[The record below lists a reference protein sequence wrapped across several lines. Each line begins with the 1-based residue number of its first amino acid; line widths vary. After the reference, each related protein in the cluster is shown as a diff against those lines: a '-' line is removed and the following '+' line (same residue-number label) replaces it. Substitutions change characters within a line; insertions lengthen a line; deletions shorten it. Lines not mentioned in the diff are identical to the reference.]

1 MISWP
6 PALVSDI
13 ARRRCVIV
21 LGAGISRNSTNPSG
35 RRPKTWEAFLG
46 DAAQSF
52 SPRKHVKE
60 LLSRNDYLTACEVIK
75 RKLGRDVFIGML
87 RDEFLT
93 PGYQPAPIHDHI
105 FALDS
110 RIVATPN
117 FDKIYE
123 TRANASANG
132 TIVLK
137 HHYDPDVADIIRED
151 GRLIL
156 KIHGSIDSPDRMIF
170 TRSEYAKARSE
181 YRSFYQILD
190 SLAMTHTFLFLGCGT
205 NDPDLKLL
213 FEDVFFRH
221 PHSRKHAMALPRGSL
236 HNDVAKIVEETM
248 NLRIITYSSASNH
261 QELTVSLQELGVI
274 VENKRDELRR
284 SGNW

>member
-21 LGAGISRNSTNPSG
+21 LGAGISRNSTNPDG
-35 RRPKTWEAFLG
+35 RRPKTWEEFLRG
-46 DAAQSF
+46 AAESLT
-52 SPRKHVKE
+52 PRKHVKG
-60 LLSRNDYLTACEVIK
+60 LISRDDYLTACEVIK

-93 PGYQPAPIHDHI
+93 PGYQHAPIHDHI

-123 TRANASANG
+123 TRANASAHG

-221 PHSRKHAMALPRGSL
+221 PHSRKHAMALPRRAL

-248 NLRIITYSSASNH
+248 NLSIITYSSASNH
-261 QELTVSLQELGVI
+261 QELTDSVQELGVM

>member
-6 PALVSDI
+6 AALISDI
-13 ARRRCVIV
+13 ARRRCVVV
-21 LGAGISRNSTNPSG
+21 LGAGISRNSATSAG
-35 RRPKTWEAFLG
+35 RQPKNWETFLR
-46 DAAQSF
+46 DAAQTF
-52 SPRKHVKE
+52 VPRKHVTA
-60 LLSRNDYLTACEVIK
+60 LISRNDFLTACEVIK
-75 RKLGRDVFIGML
+75 QRLGRDAFIRML
-87 RDEFLT
+87 RDEFLS
-93 PGYQPAPIHDHI
+93 PGYQHAPIHDHV

-123 TRANASANG
+123 THANARANGS
-132 TIVLK
+132 IVLK
-137 HHYDPDVADIIRED
+137 HHYDPDVADVLRED

-170 TRSEYAKARSE
+170 TRSEYAKARIQ

-190 SLAMTHTFLFLGCGT
+190 ALAMTHTFLFLGCGA

-221 PHSRKHAMALPRGSL
+221 PHSRKHVMALPRGVL
-236 HNDVAKIVEETM
+236 HDDVIEILEQTM
-248 NLRIITYSSASNH
+248 NLQILTYSPMANH
-261 QELTVSLQELGVI
+261 QELTDSVKELGVV
-274 VENKRDELRR
+274 VENQRDELRT

>member
-1 MISWP
+1 MINWP
-6 PALVSDI
+6 PTLVSDI
-13 ARRRCVIV
+13 ARRHCVIV
-21 LGAGISRNSTNPSG
+21 LGAGISRNSTNQSG
-35 RRPKTWEAFLG
+35 RHPKTWEAFLRE
-46 DAAQSF
+46 AAQSL
-52 SPRKHVKE
+52 SPHQHVTR
-60 LLSRNDYLTACEVIK
+60 LISQGDYLTACEVIK
-75 RKLGRDVFIGML
+75 RKLGRDVFIRIL

-93 PGYQPAPIHDHI
+93 PGYQHAPIHDHI

-170 TRSEYAKARSE
+170 TRSEYAKARSD

-190 SLAMTHTFLFLGCGT
+190 SLVMTHTFLFLGAC
-205 NDPDLKLL
+205 
-213 FEDVFFRH
+213 
-221 PHSRKHAMALPRGSL
+221 
-236 HNDVAKIVEETM
+236 
-248 NLRIITYSSASNH
+248 
-261 QELTVSLQELGVI
+261 
-274 VENKRDELRR
+274 RR
-284 SGNW
+284 T

>member
-6 PALVSDI
+6 SALVSDI

-21 LGAGISRNSTNPSG
+21 LGAGISRNCTNPSG
-35 RRPKTWEAFLG
+35 RQPKTWEAFLR
-46 DAAQSF
+46 DAAKSL
-52 SPRKHVKE
+52 SPRQHVTA
-60 LLSRNDYLTACEVIK
+60 LISRYDYLTACELIK
-75 RKLGRDVFIGML
+75 QKLGRDAFIAML

-93 PGYQPAPIHDHI
+93 PGYQHAPIHEYI

-123 TRANASANG
+123 TMANASAHG
-132 TIVLK
+132 SIVIK

-156 KIHGSIDSPDRMIF
+156 KIHGSIDSPYRMIF

-221 PHSRKHAMALPRGSL
+221 PHSRKHAMALPRRAL

-248 NLRIITYSSASNH
+248 NLSIIKYSPALNH
-261 QELTVSLQELGVI
+261 QELTDSIQELGVI
-274 VENKRDELRR
+274 VENKRDELRL